1 MPAIDL
7 ASFLLG
13 SGIGALIAVSAV
25 ILVQAVQTDED
36 DA

>member
-13 SGIGALIAVSAV
+13 TGIGALIAVFAV
-25 ILVQAVQTDED
+25 IAVQAVQSEED
-36 DA
+36 D